1 MTVSLVSVIDWVLYL
16 KAKKAL
22 HFGARTNIW
31 SLM

>member
-1 MTVSLVSVIDWVLYL
+1 MTVSLSVIDWVLYL
-16 KAKKAL
+16 KAKKVL